1 MLEHE
6 WTALFFWSS
15 KENWIARQSAY
26 FCQYYKLDH
35 IKPFNC
41 KQNVKKVLSLQ
52 QQFVLYLKIW
62 KKKKNLKNQKKE
74 RSNIYLREKKS
85 LNEDLYSFY
94 KEQRRSNKQPLLYHM
109 DQNNI
114 KIRAKDKIIT
124 LNKHKKIN
132 LRILQD
138 VFIHY
143 KYRIK

>member
-1 MLEHE
+1 MNEQHCFSGAVKKIELLGSLH
-6 WTALFFWSS
+6 TSVS
-15 KENWIARQSAY
+15 IINWI
-26 FCQYYKLDH
+26 
-35 IKPFNC
+35 I
-41 KQNVKKVLSLQ
+41 LSLLIANKMLKR
-52 QQFVLYLKIW
+52 FYLCNNNLFYILKYE
-62 KKKKNLKNQKKE
+62 KKKNLKNQKKE
-74 RSNIYLREKKS
+74 SNIYLREKKS

-94 KEQRRSNKQPLLYHM
+94 KEQRRSNKQPLYHM

>member
-1 MLEHE
+1 MNEQHCFSGAVKKIELLGSLH
-6 WTALFFWSS
+6 TSVS
-15 KENWIARQSAY
+15 IINWI
-26 FCQYYKLDH
+26 
-35 IKPFNC
+35 I
-41 KQNVKKVLSLQ
+41 LSLLIANKMLKR
-52 QQFVLYLKIW
+52 FYLCNNNLFYILKYE
-62 KKKKNLKNQKKE
+62 KKKTLKNQKKE
-74 RSNIYLREKKS
+74 SNIYLREKKS

>member
-1 MLEHE
+1 M
-6 WTALFFWSS
+6 
-15 KENWIARQSAY
+15 K
-26 FCQYYKLDH
+26 
-35 IKPFNC
+35 
-41 KQNVKKVLSLQ
+41 
-52 QQFVLYLKIW
+52 

-74 RSNIYLREKKS
+74 RSNIYLIYLREKKS

-94 KEQRRSNKQPLLYHM
+94 KEQRRSNKQPLYHM

>member
-1 MLEHE
+1 MNEQHCFSGAVKKIELLGSLH
-6 WTALFFWSS
+6 TSVS
-15 KENWIARQSAY
+15 IINWI
-26 FCQYYKLDH
+26 
-35 IKPFNC
+35 I
-41 KQNVKKVLSLQ
+41 LSLLIANKMLKR
-52 QQFVLYLKIW
+52 FYLCNNNLFYILKYE
-62 KKKKNLKNQKKE
+62 KKKKKTLKNQKKE
-74 RSNIYLREKKS
+74 SNIYLREKKS

-94 KEQRRSNKQPLLYHM
+94 KEQRRSNKQPLYHM

>member
-1 MLEHE
+1 MNEQHCFSGAVKKIELLGSLH
-6 WTALFFWSS
+6 TSVS
-15 KENWIARQSAY
+15 IINWI
-26 FCQYYKLDH
+26 
-35 IKPFNC
+35 I
-41 KQNVKKVLSLQ
+41 LSLLIANKMLKR
-52 QQFVLYLKIW
+52 FYLCNNNLFYILKYE
-62 KKKKNLKNQKKE
+62 KKKNLKNQKKE
-74 RSNIYLREKKS
+74 RSNIYLIYLREKKS

>member
-1 MLEHE
+1 M
-6 WTALFFWSS
+6 
-15 KENWIARQSAY
+15 
-26 FCQYYKLDH
+26 
-35 IKPFNC
+35 
-41 KQNVKKVLSLQ
+41 
-52 QQFVLYLKIW
+52 

-74 RSNIYLREKKS
+74 SNIYLREKKS